1 MKGTL
6 KRLDTVHEKLSL
18 AVRTT
23 DPQLYSKRPG
33 ENEWS
38 VAEVVQHLC
47 LVEERIFEALEKSLV
62 ADRPAKVGFLKKL
75 IPMRLVSLRFKK
87 LKAPKMVTPSD
98 PPDMDKNLE
107 NYDRA
112 RGRVKKLCVECGPER
127 LKAISVKHPF
137 LGDIDGVAAVSMLN
151 FHEERHYKQIR
162 EILKKLEATDKN

>member
-6 KRLDTVHEKLSL
+6 KRLDTVHEKLSV
-18 AVRTT
+18 AVRNTN
-23 DPQLYSKRPG
+23 PNLYFKRPA

-38 VAEVVQHLC
+38 IAEVVQHLC
-47 LVEERIFEALEKSLV
+47 LVEERITEALEKSLV
-62 ADRPAKVGFLKKL
+62 ARKPAKVGILKQL
-75 IPMRLVSLRFKK
+75 IPMRIVSLRFKK
-87 LKAPKMVTPSD
+87 LKAPKIVTPGD
-98 PPDMDKNLE
+98 PPGMDKNLE

-112 RGRVKKLCVECGPER
+112 RGRLKQLCAECGPER

-162 EILKKLEATDKN
+162 DILKKLEATDKH